1 MGNRTISVKL
11 IAVFLLVSSTL
22 QGQSIEW
29 FNYYANQLAS
39 DNPDSSFVLLDKA
52 FALAKE
58 QNDAYSMA
66 LSKKIAAHIYSTQRK
81 NASAYVHNTEAL
93 ALFAQADTADYWNQY
108 SAHRNLGLLL
118 NRMNAFNDAVI
129 HMDSAR
135 IYFQKYLDEFPERAE
150 ENNDFQQLDK
160 IDLFQ
165 ARYLRKAGHTKES
178 HLILSKLLDKTIEK
192 NWAVYSDAHH
202 ELGMTYLEFDQYNEA
217 KAHFERIID
226 LPNLPERKYATAY
239 HNIGVC
245 YMKTERYS
253 TALENYQKAIA
264 LNEKLGRNRYLFDN
278 LLAMGEC
285 QYKMNA
291 HQQALNSFEVALT
304 SFTDIEQDEQL
315 FAIYRWMEKAGD
327 ELDHP
332 EYRAW
337 GEKYDSLMREYTK
350 AQTEI
355 MTQEKLLL
363 FESDIERQK
372 MLAIRKEERKGRM
385 MLLIPVAL
393 LLLLSGGAYLLY
405 RRRNKPVIMNYAEA
419 RVMAMQAIEQF
430 SAGHRST
437 LKFYIDSRPDFK
449 HSYTTLRKALSE
461 TDNFESPNVVQAVI
475 NDLQDKRVRVVK

>member
-1 MGNRTISVKL
+1 MGNRTISVRL

-29 FNYYANQLAS
+29 FNYYANQLTET
-39 DNPDSSFVLLDKA
+39 NPDSAFILLDKA
-52 FALAKE
+52 FALAKAE
-58 QNDAYSMA
+58 NDIYSMA
-66 LSKKIAAHIYSTQRK
+66 ISKKIAAHIYSTQRK
-81 NASAYVHNTEAL
+81 NASAYVHNIEAL
-93 ALFAQADTADYWNQY
+93 SLFAEADTADYWNQY

-118 NRMNAFNDAVI
+118 NRMNAFKDAVT

-135 IYFQKYLDEFPERAE
+135 IYFQKYLEEFPERAA
-150 ENNDFQQLDK
+150 ENNDFEQLDK

-165 ARYLRKAGHTKES
+165 ARYLRKAGQTKES

-202 ELGMTYLEFDQYNEA
+202 ELGMTYLEFNQYNEA

-226 LPNLPERKYATAY
+226 LPNLPEKKYATAH

-245 YMKTERYS
+245 YMKLGKYT

-264 LNEKLGRNRYLFDN
+264 MNTELKRNRYLFDD

-285 QYKMNA
+285 QYLMK
-291 HQQALNSFEVALT
+291 QPKLALASFESAL
-304 SFTDIEQDEQL
+304 SYFNDIEQDEQL

-332 EYRAW
+332 NYRAW
-337 GEKYDSLMREYTK
+337 GDTYDSLMQAYTK

-355 MTQEKLLL
+355 MNEEKLRL
-363 FESDIERQK
+363 FEADVERQK
-372 MLAIRKEERKGRM
+372 MLVRKKQERKGR
-385 MLLIPVAL
+385 LVALIPFAAVL
-393 LLLLSGGAYLLY
+393 LCGGIYLLY
-405 RRRNKPVIMNYAEA
+405 RRRNRPVIMKYDEA
-419 RVMAMQAIEQF
+419 RVMAVQAIEQF